1 VTGADLN
8 DGKDVLRTAD
18 MYLNAIGS
26 VVPPVFSV
34 ERAVAEGLYPELEA
48 EVHEYLGVAV
58 AGERPAPDMAL
69 EASQTALKRAGI
81 DPTALSL
88 LLYTNTWHQGPDG
101 WPPQSYL
108 QRHLVGGRVPA
119 MSVRQGCNGMFDAL
133 ELAACYLRA
142 EPERDSALL
151 VAADNYGTPL
161 IDRWRI
167 APGMIAG
174 DAAVAVVVT
183 KSPGFARLLSVTS
196 VGVPAGEELHRSGEP
211 MFPPTV
217 TDGRPQDFIARFEH
231 YRAHP
236 PEGGGMLREVPALML
251 ELVEKAVS
259 EAGIGIKDLARVAFE
274 THSREV
280 VEQRVM
286 VPLGLDMEKSTWEFG
301 RRIGHCGA
309 ADQFLAVEH
318 LLTSGELAPGDHM
331 LLLGQAPGVVLSA
344 AVVQVIDVPEW
355 TV

>member
-1 VTGADLN
+1 M
-8 DGKDVLRTAD
+8 RTAD
-18 MYLNAIGS
+18 MYLNGIGS
-26 VVPPVFSV
+26 VIPPVFPV
-34 ERAVAEGLYPELEA
+34 ERAVADGLYPALEA
-48 EVHEYLGVAV
+48 EVHEYLGVAI

-69 EASQTALKRAGI
+69 EAAQTALKRADI
-81 DPTALSL
+81 EPTGLSL
-88 LLYTNTWHQGPDG
+88 LLYTGTWHQGPDG
-101 WPPQSYL
+101 WPPQAYL

-119 MSVRQGCNGMFDAL
+119 MSVRQGCNGLFDAL

-151 VAADNYGTPL
+151 VAADNYGTPM

-174 DAAVAVVVT
+174 DAAVAVAVT
-183 KSPGFARLLSVTS
+183 KNAGFARLLSVTS
-196 VGVPAGEELHRSGEP
+196 LGLPTAEELHRSGEP
-211 MFPPTV
+211 LFPPTV
-217 TDGRPQDFIARFEH
+217 TDGRPQDFTARLEH
-231 YRAHP
+231 YRANP
-236 PEGGGMLREVPALML
+236 PDEAGVLTQVPALML
-251 ELVEKAVS
+251 ELVEKAVA

-286 VPLGLDMEKSTWEFG
+286 VPLGLDIERSTWEFG

-309 ADQFLAVEH
+309 SDQFLALEH
-318 LLTSGELAPGDHM
+318 LLMAGELAPGDHL
-331 LLLGQAPGVVLSA
+331 LLLGQAPGMVLSA
-344 AVVQVIDVPEW
+344 AVVQVLEVPEW